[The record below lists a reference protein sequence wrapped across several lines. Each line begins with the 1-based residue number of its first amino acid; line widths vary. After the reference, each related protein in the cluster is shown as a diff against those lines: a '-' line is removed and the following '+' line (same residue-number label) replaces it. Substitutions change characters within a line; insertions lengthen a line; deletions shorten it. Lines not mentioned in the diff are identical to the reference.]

1 MTPANARWWSDGP
14 VMRIQV
20 PPPDTDDDVR
30 SIAVFNNKGGVGKT
44 TLLCNLAAYLA
55 IGRHKRVLVIDAD
68 PQCNATQSLF
78 HDDTVEDLYED
89 ETNFTIYSVVQPL
102 SVGKG
107 YSQQL
112 LPKRSESF
120 GVDVVPGDPR
130 LALTEDLLATDW
142 TRGISGD
149 TRGLRTSFLFTHLLE
164 RCGNYDFVL
173 FDMGPSLGSINRAV
187 LIATDFF
194 ISPMS
199 IDIFSLRA
207 IENIAI
213 SFEKWQ
219 RQLKSG
225 LELNEDR
232 SALEIEN
239 PGWRLRFAGYVTQQ
253 YTAKRDVEGRRR
265 PVKAFETIMKQIPA
279 EVTKHFLAGGST
291 AVAGMKYELGTIPT
305 LHSLIPMSQTS
316 RKPIFELKAS
326 DGVVGAHFSKVKE
339 YTEIIRGIS
348 DGLLK
353 NLELLG

>member
-1 MTPANARWWSDGP
+1 MK
-14 VMRIQV
+14 
-20 PPPDTDDDVR
+20 

-44 TLLCNLAAYLA
+44 TLLCNLAAFLA
-55 IGRHKRVLVIDAD
+55 IGCDKRVLVIDAD

-78 HDDTVEDLYED
+78 HDNIIEQLYDDL
-89 ETNFTIYSVVQPL
+89 TNFTIYSVVQPL

-107 YSQQL
+107 FSQEL
-112 LPKRSESF
+112 EPKRATSF
-120 GVDVVPGDPR
+120 RIDVVPGDPR

-164 RCGNYDFVL
+164 RCGDYDFVL

-187 LIATDFF
+187 LIAADYF

-207 IENIAI
+207 IENISI
-213 SFEKWQ
+213 SFAKWQ

-225 LELNEDR
+225 LELNEDPQ
-232 SALEIEN
+232 ALEIEN

-265 PVKAFETIMKQIPA
+265 PVKAFEKIMKQIPS
-279 EVTKHFLAGGST
+279 EVKEHFLDAG
-291 AVAGMKYELGTIPT
+291 VASVPGLKYELGTIPT

-316 RKPIFELKAS
+316 RKPIFELKAA

-339 YTEIIRGIS
+339 YTGIIAGIA
-348 DGLLK
+348 DRLLH
-353 NLELLG
+353 NVEQLG